1 MHLLLLSL
9 GDGAIERFVA
19 DTVGKSPR
27 DTTIG
32 HVSGAGRELFSDRG
46 FRVVDFAEDPDAV
59 DAVYVGGGNTFAIWH
74 ELRAA
79 GTDRLLD
86 RLIRGGLPYIGLSAG
101 SVIAGPD
108 IEPSGL
114 LDDPAAAPGLEST
127 TGFGWISDV
136 PIPHAGGMLPAYPSA
151 LIDRTFAQFGDRFP
165 LLALDD
171 DQALVVHDDEQ
182 QVIASP

>member
-9 GDGAIERFVA
+9 GDGAVERFVA
-19 DTVGKSPR
+19 DTIGKPPR
-27 DTTIG
+27 ETTIG
-32 HVSGAGRELFSDRG
+32 HVWGAGRELFADRG
-46 FRVVDFAEDPDAV
+46 FRVVDFATAPESV
-59 DAVYVGGGNTFAIWH
+59 DAVFVGGGNTFAIWH
-74 ELRAA
+74 ELRAS
-79 GTDRLLD
+79 GMDLVLD
-86 RLIRGGLPYIGLSAG
+86 KRIRGGLPYIGLSAG

-114 LDDPAAAPGLEST
+114 LDDPAQAPGLDNT

-151 LIDRTFAQFGDRFP
+151 LIDRTFTTFGDRFP

-171 DQALVVHDDEQ
+171 DQALVVHDGEQ
-182 QVIASP
+182 QIIASP